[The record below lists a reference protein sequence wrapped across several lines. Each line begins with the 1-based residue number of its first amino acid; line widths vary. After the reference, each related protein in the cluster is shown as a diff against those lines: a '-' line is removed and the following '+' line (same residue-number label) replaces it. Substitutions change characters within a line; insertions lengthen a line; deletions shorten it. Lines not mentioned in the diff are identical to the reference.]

1 MNLDHIGLIREF
13 LDSVGIPA
21 TVETTE
27 GNAYRI
33 TVSSSAYE
41 QRRAY
46 INAWFTPLARE
57 DDSIILMERLRG
69 TGNTD

>member
-21 TVETTE
+21 IVEMTE
-27 GNAYRI
+27 GEHYRI
-33 TVSSSAYE
+33 TVANAAYE
-41 QRRAY
+41 QHCAY

-57 DDSIILMERLRG
+57 NDNIILMERLRG